1 MLFGLIICGVVSA
14 LVAPF
19 GQIHKDDILGFVLG
33 GGPQHELGFCIEPLQ
48 IICAECRC

>member
-1 MLFGLIICGVVSA
+1 MNPSQSSETLLT